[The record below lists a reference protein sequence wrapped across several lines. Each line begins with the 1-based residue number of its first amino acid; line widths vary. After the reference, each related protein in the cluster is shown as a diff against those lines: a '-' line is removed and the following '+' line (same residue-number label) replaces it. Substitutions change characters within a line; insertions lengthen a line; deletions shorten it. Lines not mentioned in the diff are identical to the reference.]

1 MSKEV
6 TKKEESAIVTTEMP
20 SYLMEQMDNTTGNE
34 EVESGDLVIPRVGI
48 IQALSPQRKKN
59 DAAYIDGAEEGMIFN
74 NVSSELYGEEVQVV
88 PVYFK
93 KEYLLWVDRKA
104 GGGFRGAFATEA
116 EAISA
121 RNEDEKANDIEVAD
135 TAQNFVIII
144 RSDGTIDEAVI
155 SMSRSQMKVSRKWN
169 SIIRMAGGPRFSR
182 VYSLSSI
189 EEQNA
194 NGDSYLNWDIKQVGF
209 PPEDVFKRAEKL
221 YDAVSSGVATADR
234 NDDSTTNTESEEY

>member
-1 MSKEV
+1 MTKEV
-6 TKKEESAIVTTEMP
+6 TKAENTAIATEMP
-20 SYLMEQMDNTTGNE
+20 SYLVDQMDNVVGNE

-48 IQALSPQRKKN
+48 IQALSPQRKKT

-104 GGGFRGAFATEA
+104 GGGFRGSYATES
-116 EAISA
+116 EAVMAKEADDDADNI
-121 RNEDEKANDIEVAD
+121 DVAD
-135 TAQNFVIII
+135 TAQNFVIIV
-144 RSDGTIDEAVI
+144 RPDGTIDEAVI
-155 SMSRSQMKVSRKWN
+155 SMSRSQLKVSRKWN

-182 VYSLSSI
+182 VYSLSAV

-194 NGDSYLNWDIKQVGF
+194 NGDSYLNWGVKQVGF
-209 PPEDVFKRAEKL
+209 PSEEVFRKAEKL
-221 YDAVSSGVATADR
+221 YEAVSSGEATVHR
-234 NDDSTTNTESEEY
+234 GDDASETIKEEEDY